1 MIYIGCMSFNQIS
14 LSSRE
19 QAIQSSYEALA
30 LHLNERSARVW
41 AASEAKRYGHGGIS
55 AVHRATSMDYK
66 TIRKGIQELES
77 EEKLTAQRIRS
88 GGGGRKS
95 LTKKYPG
102 IDEEVCKVVESS
114 TRGDPESLLL
124 WTSKSTC
131 KLAEA
136 LNEAGYKISQSS
148 VHKMLKAKGY
158 SMQANCKKLEG
169 KQHQDRNKQFIHIN
183 TQGKV
188 FQSNDYAV
196 LSIDTKKKENIG
208 NYKNKGQEYSQNGK
222 PVPVSTHDFSD
233 KELGKV
239 SPYGVYDIG
248 RNEGWVSVGI
258 SSDTARFAVNSI
270 RTWWYVMGNKVYKDA
285 EMIMITAD
293 CGGSNSNRTKLWK
306 WELQKLATE
315 LNKSIYVCHFP
326 PGTSKWNKIEHK
338 MFSYISM
345 NWRAKPLISRE
356 TVVQL
361 IGSTKIKSGLSIQA
375 ALDENIYEKGVKVSK
390 ENFDS
395 INIENDAFHGEWNYT
410 IRPQVKAP
418 N

>member
-136 LNEAGYKISQSS
+136 LNEAGYLKSHRA
-148 VHKMLKAKGY
+148 VHIRCLKLKVIA
-158 SMQANCKKLEG
+158 CKPTVK
-169 KQHQDRNKQFIHIN
+169 NS
-183 TQGKV
+183 KV
-188 FQSNDYAV
+188 N
-196 LSIDTKKKENIG
+196 NI
-208 NYKNKGQEYSQNGK
+208 
-222 PVPVSTHDFSD
+222 
-233 KELGKV
+233 
-239 SPYGVYDIG
+239 
-248 RNEGWVSVGI
+248 
-258 SSDTARFAVNSI
+258 
-270 RTWWYVMGNKVYKDA
+270 
-285 EMIMITAD
+285 
-293 CGGSNSNRTKLWK
+293 
-306 WELQKLATE
+306 
-315 LNKSIYVCHFP
+315 
-326 PGTSKWNKIEHK
+326 KIETNNLFTLIRK
-338 MFSYISM
+338 GRCF
-345 NWRAKPLISRE
+345 RA
-356 TVVQL
+356 
-361 IGSTKIKSGLSIQA
+361 
-375 ALDENIYEKGVKVSK
+375 
-390 ENFDS
+390 
-395 INIENDAFHGEWNYT
+395 T
-410 IRPQVKAP
+410 IMQYYR
-418 N
+418 